1 LLILQKGVNKL
12 ATPLGTDQSAAMARK
27 LPVPS
32 EVDPQNIAR
41 PNVKQTS
48 AEEQKALAEV
58 RREIREQKEQE
69 ILELEEEA
77 MKQYISHFSV
87 DRQGN
92 VKKDKDV
99 IINIPTLKVQSDAP
113 PEANSDIANM
123 IDGAVSA
130 SLNNKFVATSE
141 KFEST
146 ITSHL
151 DRIEAKFG
159 KQFSGNDI
167 NASTSNTE
175 NSKDSTLDDFSILH
189 IPKVPIGVP
198 PIHHIHSRTT
208 IGAFRLVEGVQWP
221 LLMQ

>member
-1 LLILQKGVNKL
+1 
-12 ATPLGTDQSAAMARK
+12 MAGK

-41 PNVKQTS
+41 PNVEQTF

-58 RREIREQKEQE
+58 RRNIREQKERE

-99 IINIPTLKVQSDAP
+99 IINIPTLSDAP

-130 SLNNKFVATSE
+130 SLNNKFIVMSE
-141 KFEST
+141 NFEST
-146 ITSHL
+146 ITSRL

-159 KQFSGNDI
+159 KQFSSNDI

-175 NSKDSTLDDFSILH
+175 NSKDSTLDDFQICIYLKSPLVYLQSTTYIVVPVLVLPVTPDFRRETRCISYVCQDLVPH
-189 IPKVPIGVP
+189 I
-198 PIHHIHSRTT
+198 
-208 IGAFRLVEGVQWP
+208 
-221 LLMQ
+221 

>member
-99 IINIPTLKVQSDAP
+99 IINIPTLKVQSDMLLLKL
-113 PEANSDIANM
+113 I
-123 IDGAVSA
+123 
-130 SLNNKFVATSE
+130 
-141 KFEST
+141 
-146 ITSHL
+146 
-151 DRIEAKFG
+151 
-159 KQFSGNDI
+159 Q
-167 NASTSNTE
+167 
-175 NSKDSTLDDFSILH
+175 ILQ
-189 IPKVPIGVP
+189 I
-198 PIHHIHSRTT
+198 
-208 IGAFRLVEGVQWP
+208 
-221 LLMQ
+221 